1 MSLSPE
7 LDAMW
12 REERFEDLLSATKDS
27 KAPAELLLRYR
38 VYARE
43 GRTDEALLAT
53 RKLLRTGALEA
64 DDRAA
69 AHALVVELY
78 GARRCAP
85 LVKRSYDEAVAAGG
99 EGPAL
104 RLARALAHHALDER
118 VEARK
123 LLEGVVAEA
132 RTGRSTVALAQVLYV
147 LGHFDAAIAEL
158 EHVPKGDD
166 SELAAIRLHA
176 QVRGAQGQWDAEVK
190 VLERL
195 VLAGAKSDYHVHDR
209 VSLAM
214 TLATLDRLDDVKVQF
229 EWLAAQNRVPH
240 VARYARARLGFLE
253 RAGTAKPGEDGKRRV
268 LKAFPTTHQKRNHC
282 GPAVIELCARYLGLD
297 LDQDLIAKEVKR
309 ETGTPM
315 FEITRFLGDHGIVHR
330 RVVID
335 DPKVKA
341 AIDLGFPVILQE
353 EYSTTSHVAVITGY
367 DDRLG
372 VFVVT
377 DPMTHRSGTRPYGW
391 NEKAGELFGCG
402 VVVVL
407 GRKGD
412 DTVASLEEKATAAGL
427 VDAAHLRL
435 MDDAD
440 RRRPNG
446 LSGESSGSVHELIDT
461 ASRAIAAQG
470 DFRLAWL
477 RRTNAKLELFRRS
490 NADAARDDFLSD
502 LYEVR
507 TRFPN
512 DEWPLQVHARYL
524 DWEGRSNE
532 AAALYA
538 DAHRVDPGDGNNSQS
553 MGAMKYFG
561 GDLAGAEKNLWE
573 ALENYAQP
581 GAAESLLAGVYLRE
595 IELRAEEKKPGSKSA
610 IPWAVTRFPE
620 KARTRIRRADE
631 ELLFEAEHMN
641 DLACAFDPDNPTNW
655 DVAGFIALA
664 RRDAAAAKAPFEKAL
679 KQRARAARGLACALE
694 HLGENARAEELLRE
708 VAKQYP
714 RHTES
719 QTDLAAFLRRVD
731 KPEEAAAHLTAV
743 IDQVSAPEDVVHP
756 LYDALR
762 IATSSE
768 EACARLRELAV
779 PRQEKWP
786 FLMAVVDKLENAAW
800 GGHATSL
807 LRDLT
812 TKAPK
817 DVGLLTRLGR
827 LLLPSPFTEAEAI
840 DVLARA
846 TAEDPS
852 YYWASRGYA
861 LGLVKKDPEAGL
873 RVIETAIKAAANG
886 PQVGYALEV
895 KRLLLRALGRIDE
908 AEAVYRKSIGCWE
921 SEAKGLRAITYFH
934 LDQTTDYESARELSA
949 RALPIDDAID
959 GYRWAHCYYLRAHRL
974 TGRASDVRAHA
985 NEIWKAKPDIQGDLG
1000 WDVFW
1005 AMRDVDRELARTAAQ
1020 LVHERSETRESRDDW
1035 ELKAA
1040 SMEALLGD
1048 TTRLDAFHEKA
1059 KSRPKELSKLYWIN
1073 AELERFDRAYDV
1085 AKEAYAAL
1093 PTDAGAATAMC
1104 EAEGAR
1110 GDAKAARAV
1119 AEKLMRDRP
1128 YAHAGFERL
1137 ALVAGAELDHAT
1149 ALDASSKSVESAPT
1163 CSVAHRARALAFF
1176 VAGDAERAKAHAERA
1191 LRLDM
1196 PNAKREAKWPVA
1208 FLAALAGDAKAMD
1221 PYLATLAPDEAE
1233 RKAPYLDKLRGG

>member
-1 MSLSPE
+1 MSLSPD
-7 LDAMW
+7 LAAMW
-12 REERFEDLLSATKDS
+12 REERFEDLLSATKES

-53 RKLLRTGALEA
+53 RKLLRAGGLA
-64 DDRAA
+64 DADCAA

-78 GARRCAP
+78 GTRRCAP
-85 LVKRSYDEAVAAGG
+85 LVKRAYDEAVAASSD
-99 EGPAL
+99 GPAL
-104 RLARALAHHALDER
+104 RFARALAHHALDER
-118 VEARK
+118 VEART
-123 LLEGVVAEA
+123 LLEGVVAEE
-132 RTGRSTVALAQVLYV
+132 RTGRRTVALAQVLYV
-147 LGHFDAAIAEL
+147 LGHFDDAVAEL
-158 EHVPKGDD
+158 ERVPKGDEA
-166 SELAAIRLHA
+166 ELAAIRLHA

-190 VLERL
+190 VLHAL
-195 VLAGAKSDYHVHDR
+195 VVAGEKSDYHVHDR

-229 EWLAAQNRVPH
+229 DWLAAQTRVPH

-253 RAGTAKPGEDGKRRV
+253 RAGKDGKRCV

-315 FEITRFLGDHGIVHR
+315 FEITRFLGDQGIVHR

-412 DTVASLEEKATAAGL
+412 EAVAALEEKATLAGL

-440 RRRPNG
+440 RRRPHG

-477 RRTNAKLELFRRS
+477 RRTNAKLEIFRRS
-490 NADAARDDFLSD
+490 NADAARDDFLAD

-595 IELRAEEKKPGSKSA
+595 LELRADEQKKSGSKSA
-610 IPWAVTRFPE
+610 IPWAVSRFPE
-620 KARTRIRRADE
+620 KARTRIGRAEAD
-631 ELLFEAEHMN
+631 LLFEAEHMN
-641 DLACAFDPDNPTNW
+641 ELACAFDPENPTNW

-664 RRDAAAAKAPFEKAL
+664 RRDAAAAKAPFEKAI

-694 HLGENARAEELLRE
+694 HLGENVRAEELLRE

-719 QTDLAAFLRRVD
+719 QTDLASFLRRVD

-743 IDQVSAPEDVVHP
+743 LDQVSAPEDVVYP
-756 LYDALR
+756 LYEALR
-762 IATSSE
+762 ISSSSE
-768 EACARLRELAV
+768 EACARLRELAI
-779 PRQEKWP
+779 PRQENWP

-827 LLLPSPFTEAEAI
+827 LLLPSPFTEAEALE
-840 DVLARA
+840 VLARA
-846 TAEDPS
+846 TTADPS
-852 YYWASRGYA
+852 YYWAARGYA

-873 RVIETAIKAAANG
+873 GVIESAIKAAANG

-895 KRLLLRALGRIDE
+895 KRLLLRALGRTDE
-908 AEAVYRKSIGCWE
+908 AEAAYRKAIGCWE

-949 RALPIDDAID
+949 RALPIDDSIE
-959 GYRWAHCYYLRAHRL
+959 GSRWAHCYYLRAHRL
-974 TGRASDVRAHA
+974 TGRASDVRTHA
-985 NEIWKAKPDIQGDLG
+985 NEIWKSKPDILGDLG

-1005 AMRDVDRELARTAAQ
+1005 AMRDVDRELARAAAQ

-1040 SMEALLGD
+1040 SMEAFLGD
-1048 TTRLDAFHEKA
+1048 TTRLDAVHEKTKA
-1059 KSRPKELSKLYWIN
+1059 RPKELSKLYWIY
-1073 AELERFDRAYDV
+1073 AELERFDRAHEI
-1085 AKEAYAAL
+1085 AKAAYAAL

-1104 EAEGAR
+1104 EAESAR

-1119 AEKLMRDRP
+1119 AEKLMQDRP

-1137 ALVAGAELDHAT
+1137 ALVAGAELDHET
-1149 ALDASSKSVESAPT
+1149 ALDASAKSVESAPT

-1176 VAGDAERAKAHAERA
+1176 AAGDTERAKAHAERA
-1191 LRLDM
+1191 VRLDM

-1208 FLAALAGDAKAMD
+1208 FLAALAGDAKAMA
-1221 PYLATLAPDEAE
+1221 PYLATLSPDEAE
-1233 RKAPYLDKLRGG
+1233 RKAPYLGKLRGA